1 MKKLGFLKNKEVKNA
16 IWLIG
21 GKVAQMALS
30 LFVGAISARYLG
42 PSNYGLISY
51 ANALIAFFMSLCTLG
66 INSVIVKE
74 FFDAP
79 DEQGIILGTSILFR
93 VISSFCSAL
102 LAISVSFILD
112 YGQWETVIVVALCSV
127 SLIFHSFDTINYWF
141 QSQHKSKVTAIATF
155 CAYVATAIY
164 KIVLLILGKNVFWFA
179 FSTSVDYIVLGIILI
194 FAYKKNGGQK
204 FGISFK
210 KGKAI
215 LSKSYHYI
223 LSGLMVSIYAQTDKL
238 MLKQMLG
245 ETDVGYY
252 ATATA
257 ICAMWTFVL
266 SAIIDSMYP
275 TIVKAFK
282 QDQKLFEKRNR
293 QLYAIVFYVS
303 VFVSLCFLLLGDFVI
318 KILYGNEFLP
328 AAMPLKI
335 VTWYTAFSFLGVAR
349 SVWMVC
355 NNKQKHLKFM
365 YIPAIIINVVLNFV
379 FIPIMGASG
388 AALASL
394 ITQVFTSI
402 ILPLFIKDLRPN
414 AKLMLEAII
423 LKDVFPKKN
432 FTSKSNQNNMGNE

>member
-1 MKKLGFLKNKEVKNA
+1 MRKLGFLKNKEVKNA
-16 IWLIG
+16 TWLIG
-21 GKVAQMALS
+21 GKVAQMLLS
-30 LFVGAISARYLG
+30 LFVGVLSARYLG

-79 DEQGIILGTSILFR
+79 NEHGVILGSSIFFR
-93 VISSFCSAL
+93 VLSSSCSAI

-112 YGQWETVIVVALCSV
+112 YGEWETTVVVALCSI

-141 QSQHKSKVTAIATF
+141 QAQHKSKVTAIAGF
-155 CAYVATAIY
+155 FAYAATAIY

-179 FSTSVDYIVLGIILI
+179 FATSVDYIALGIILI
-194 FAYKKNGGQK
+194 FAYKKHGGQK
-204 FGISFK
+204 FSVSFK

-223 LSGLMVSIYAQTDKL
+223 LSGLMVAIYGHTDKL
-238 MLKQMLG
+238 MLKMMLG
-245 ETDVGYY
+245 EAEVGYY

-266 SAIIDSMYP
+266 YAIIDSMYP

-293 QLYAIVFYVS
+293 QLYAIVFYIC
-303 VFVSLCFLLLGDFVI
+303 VFVSLCFLLLGGFVVN
-318 KILYGNEFLP
+318 ILYGDEFMP
-328 AAMPLKI
+328 ATTPLKL
-335 VTWYTAFSFLGVAR
+335 VALYTAFSFLGVAR
-349 SVWMVC
+349 NAWMVC
-355 NNKQKHLKFM
+355 NNKQKYLKFM
-365 YIPAIIINVVLNFV
+365 YIPAIIINVVMNWLL
-379 FIPIMGASG
+379 IPSMGASG

-394 ITQVFTSI
+394 ITQISTSI

-414 AKLMLEAII
+414 ARLMLEAII
-423 LKDVFPKKN
+423 LKDVF
-432 FTSKSNQNNMGNE
+432 TKSNKQNGGE